1 MTDVPYPQLVPKLW
15 SETIDA
21 HRAEVRDAI
30 LDTAEALATEGGAL
44 SVTMSRIAEQ
54 TGIGRATLYKYFP
67 DVESVFAAW
76 HHRHIADHLREL
88 RRAGDRAGTAFDR
101 LTATLEAYA
110 VTVHHRPRRDF
121 TDALHRH
128 GDVHEAQ
135 QELTA
140 LVRDLVQA
148 AQDAGEAR
156 TDVPAAEL
164 AVYSLRALTAASD
177 LASKAAVRR
186 LVAVTADGLRAAR

>member
-1 MTDVPYPQLVPKLW
+1 VPKLW

-30 LDTAEALATEGGAL
+30 LDTAEALAIEGGAL

-54 TGIGRATLYKYFP
+54 TGIGRATIYKYFP
-67 DVESVFAAW
+67 DVESVFVAW

-88 RRAGDRAGTAFDR
+88 RHVGDRAGSAFDR
-101 LTATLEAYA
+101 LAATLEAYA
-110 VTVHHRPRRDF
+110 VIAHTRPRRDF

-135 QELTA
+135 NELTA
-140 LVRDLVQA
+140 LIRNLVQA
-148 AQDAGEAR
+148 AQDAREAR
-156 TDVPAAEL
+156 ADVPAEEL
-164 AVYSLRALTAASD
+164 AAYALRALTAATD
-177 LASKAAVRR
+177 LPSKAAVRR
-186 LVAVTADGLRAAR
+186 LVQVTTDGLRAAH